1 MPLQIVRN
9 DITLMN
15 VDAVVNAANTALQTG
30 GGVCG
35 AIFKAAG
42 ERELRQACD
51 AIGRCE
57 TGQAVLTPG
66 FRLPARY
73 IIHAA
78 GPVWRGG
85 DSGEAK
91 LLRDCYRN
99 ALALAKDR
107 GCESIAF
114 PLLSSGIYGY
124 PKEEALR
131 VATAA
136 IGEFLGEHDM
146 DVYLVVFDKAAFSLS
161 ERLVGEVRSYIGEH
175 YVAQHTSLRRKLWQD
190 GIEPVHYEDAVMMGR
205 EAEPAS
211 PSVAEAPEPA
221 YGLNDIVRELD
232 ESFAQALFRLID
244 ARGKSDV
251 EVYKR
256 ANIDRKLF
264 SKIRSNMTSY
274 VPSKKTAVAFAVA
287 LELNLDET
295 MDLLAR
301 AGYTL
306 SHSQKFDVII
316 EYFISNGNY
325 DIFSINEALFY
336 FDQPL
341 LGA

>member
-9 DITLMN
+9 DITLMD
-15 VDAVVNAANTALQTG
+15 VDAVVNAANTDLQMG

-66 FRLPARY
+66 FRLLARA
-73 IIHAA
+73 IIHTA
-78 GPVWRGG
+78 GPVWHGG
-85 DSGEAK
+85 GRGEAK
-91 LLRDCYRN
+91 LLLDCYRN
-99 ALALAKDR
+99 ALLLAQDR

-131 VATAA
+131 IAAAA
-136 IGEFLGEHDM
+136 IGEFLREHDM
-146 DVYLVVFDKAAFSLS
+146 DVYLVVFDRAAFSLS
-161 ERLVGEVRSYIGEH
+161 ERLVGEVRSYIDEH
-175 YVAQHTSLRRKLWQD
+175 YVAQHTSLQRKLRQAEIKPAYSGD
-190 GIEPVHYEDAVMMGR
+190 AEMMDRETEPG
-205 EAEPAS
+205 S
-211 PSVAEAPEPA
+211 STVAEAPGPA
-221 YGLNDIVRELD
+221 YSLNDIVRELD

-244 ARGKSDV
+244 ARGQTDV

-264 SKIRSNMTSY
+264 SKIRSNLTTY

-287 LELNLDET
+287 LELSLDET
-295 MDLLAR
+295 MELLAR

-316 EYFISNGNY
+316 EYFITNGNY
-325 DIFSINEALFY
+325 DIFAINEALFY